1 MKEINGEYIGL
12 IVWQNYNFLSAFK
25 GFHKLFFPKGLKLQK
40 KKDYNYSFLKLNK
53 GKY

>member
-40 KKDYNYSFLKLNK
+40 RKRLQLLFFKVK
-53 GKY
+53 